1 MADIKIS
8 KINETFMKVEPT
20 DRSVHE
26 ELYHYFQFKPEN
38 VVNSPKYRYGK
49 WDGYTRLY
57 EKRTG
62 KMYTGLLV
70 HVLKY
75 AKEFGYS
82 VQVDPTLKTSTD
94 IEVRDILKYVIQ
106 EIKPH
111 SGGKP
116 IIPHDYQAK
125 SLIHGLKNNRSTML
139 AATSA
144 GKSLILYLLT
154 RMYQLYDDVQD
165 ERILIIVP
173 SKNLVE
179 QMYDDFD
186 DYSRR
191 PGQDWYVSDHCQ
203 KINGDYDKDL
213 NRQVVIST
221 YQSLADYGKDYFSQF
236 AVVLVDEVH
245 RAKGNTITEIM
256 KACIHT
262 KYRHGLTGTLDDVEV
277 HKLVITGLFGPVKR
291 IVTTKEIQDSGRAAT
306 STINIMNLKYSKDMV
321 VDYKQWMKDEKKL
334 KGTNFKPWDSELKY
348 LYSCSE
354 RTTMIQNLIQG
365 LKGNTLV
372 LFDRVEAYGRPL
384 FEEMRDRLKDD
395 PRTVCFID
403 GNVSSDER
411 GAIKRLMEA
420 DDNVITYASY
430 GTTSTGVSIK
440 NIHNVVLASSSK
452 SKVLVLQSIG
462 RGLRLTDGKSHVNVF
477 DIVDNIEFNIARGH
491 ADTRLGFYNKDQFP
505 LKFHTFNLTKD

>member
-1 MADIKIS
+1 MADINIT
-8 KINETFMKVEPT
+8 KINETYIKVEPVDT
-20 DRSVHE
+20 SVHE

-62 KMYTGLLV
+62 KMYTGLLL

-75 AKEFGYS
+75 AKEFDYS
-82 VQVDPTLKTSTD
+82 VKVDPKLLTSSD
-94 IEVRDILKYVIQ
+94 IETRDILKYVVQ

-111 SGGKP
+111 SGGNP
-116 IIPHDYQAK
+116 ITPHGYQAK
-125 SLIHGLKNNRSTML
+125 ALIHGLKNNRSTML

-144 GKSLILYLLT
+144 GKSLVLYLLS
-154 RMYQLYDDVQD
+154 RMYQLYDDVMD

-186 DYSRR
+186 DYSTFK
-191 PGQDWYVSDHCQ
+191 GQDWYASDNCQ

-213 NRQVVIST
+213 NKQIVIAT

-236 AVVLVDEVH
+236 AVILCDEVH
-245 RAKGNTITEIM
+245 RAKGATITGIM
-256 KACIHT
+256 KASIHT

-291 IVTTKEIQDSGRAAT
+291 IVTTKEIQDTGRAAK
-306 STINIMNLKYSKDMV
+306 STINVMNMKYSKEMV
-321 VDYKQWMKDEKKL
+321 AEYKKWMKDEKKL
-334 KGTNFKPWDSELKY
+334 KGDRFNAWDSELNY
-348 LYSCSE
+348 LYTCTE
-354 RTTMIQNLIQG
+354 RQFMIQNLIQG

-384 FEEMRDRLKDD
+384 YEDMVSRLTDD
-395 PRTVCFID
+395 PRQVCFID
-403 GNVSSDER
+403 GNVSSEER
-411 GAIKRLMEA
+411 GQIKQLMEA
-420 DDNVITYASY
+420 NDNVITYASY

-462 RGLRLTDGKSHVNVF
+462 RGLRLTEGKDHVNIF
-477 DIVDNIEFNIARGH
+477 DMVDNITFNIARDH
-491 ADTRLGFYNKDQFP
+491 ADKRLGFYNKDNFP